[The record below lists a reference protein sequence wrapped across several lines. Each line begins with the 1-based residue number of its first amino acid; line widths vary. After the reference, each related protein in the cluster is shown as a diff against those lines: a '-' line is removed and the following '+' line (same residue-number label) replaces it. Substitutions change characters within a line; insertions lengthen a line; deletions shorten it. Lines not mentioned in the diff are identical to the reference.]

1 MNWQGIFAIVRKDL
15 KIVSQSKAVML
26 PLIIVPVVF
35 LLGLPL
41 GGILLLSNESVVAEL
56 NREAAM
62 FIDNLP
68 NSIQAEMADFTT
80 EAQRWLYLMVVYQ
93 FAPLFLI
100 VPLMIS
106 SVIGADS
113 FAGERE
119 RKTLEGLI
127 YTPITDIELYLG
139 KMLSAW
145 LPAVA
150 VALVGGAAYT
160 AVVNAAGSGVMGG
173 IFFPNLMWLVLLL
186 WVAPAVAGL
195 GLAAM
200 VLVSARVK
208 TFQEAYQLGSMVVL
222 PVVVLFISQFA
233 GVLYFS
239 LPVVFIL
246 GFVVWVL
253 DIALLTYG
261 ARTFERGELMARLS

>member
-1 MNWQGIFAIVRKDL
+1 MNWQGVFAIVRKDL
-15 KIVSQSKAVML
+15 KVVSQSKAVML
-26 PLIIVPVVF
+26 PLLIVPLIF
-35 LLGLPL
+35 MLALPA
-41 GGILLLSNESVVAEL
+41 GGVLLLSNEEAVADF

-68 NSIQAEMADFTT
+68 DTIQAELEEFDT
-80 EAQRWLYLMVVYQ
+80 EAQRWVYLTVAYQ
-93 FAPLFLI
+93 LAPLFLI

-127 YTPITDIELYLG
+127 YTPMTDMELYLG
-139 KMLSAW
+139 KMLAAW

-150 VALVGGAAYT
+150 VALLGGIAYSV
-160 AVVNAAGSGVMGG
+160 VVNLAGAGVMGR
-173 IFFPNLMWLVLLL
+173 IFFPNAMWLVLLL
-186 WVAPAVAGL
+186 WLAPAVAGL

-208 TFQEAYQLGSMVVL
+208 TFQEAYQMGGMVVL
-222 PVVVLFISQFA
+222 PIVALFISQFA
-233 GVLYFS
+233 GILYFS
-239 LPVVFIL
+239 LPVVIVI
-246 GFVVWVL
+246 GFLVWLL

-261 ARTFERGELMARLS
+261 ARTFERGELMARPS

>member
-1 MNWQGIFAIVRKDL
+1 MNWQGVFAIVRKDL
-15 KIVSQSKAVML
+15 KVVSQSKAVML
-26 PLIIVPVVF
+26 PLLIVPLIF
-35 LLGLPL
+35 MLALPA
-41 GGILLLSNESVVAEL
+41 GGVLLLSNEEAVADF

-68 NSIQAEMADFTT
+68 DTIQAELEEFDT
-80 EAQRWLYLMVVYQ
+80 EAQRWVYLTVAYQ
-93 FAPLFLI
+93 LAPLFLI

-127 YTPITDIELYLG
+127 YTPMTDMELYLG
-139 KMLSAW
+139 KMLAAW

-150 VALVGGAAYT
+150 VALLGGIAYSV
-160 AVVNAAGSGVMGG
+160 VVNLAGAGVMGR
-173 IFFPNLMWLVLLL
+173 IFFPNAMWLVLLL
-186 WVAPAVAGL
+186 WLAPAVAGL

-208 TFQEAYQLGSMVVL
+208 TFQEAYQMGGMVVL
-222 PVVVLFISQFA
+222 PIVALFISQFA
-233 GVLYFS
+233 GILYFS
-239 LPVVFIL
+239 LPVVIVI
-246 GFVVWVL
+246 GFLVWLL